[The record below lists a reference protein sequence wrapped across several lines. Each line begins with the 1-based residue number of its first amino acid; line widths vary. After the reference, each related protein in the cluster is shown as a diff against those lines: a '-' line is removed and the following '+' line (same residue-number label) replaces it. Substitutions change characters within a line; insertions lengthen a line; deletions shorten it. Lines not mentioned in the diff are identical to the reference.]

1 MTTIRD
7 LLEVKSSETNYS
19 VDINQTV
26 MEALKLMASA
36 HIGAVLITEGGR
48 IVGIYTERDYVI
60 KGELEGR
67 TARTTTLRDVM
78 TGSMYTVNMDTSV
91 EQCMALM
98 NTHRIRHLPVVA
110 DGQLVGLVSMRDVIT
125 EVLANKESEIKGLEN
140 YIMST
145 GFAS

>member
-7 LLEVKSSETNYS
+7 LLEVKLSETNYS
-19 VDINQTV
+19 IDINQTV
-26 MEALKLMASA
+26 FDALKMMADA

-48 IVGIYTERDYVI
+48 IVGIYTERDYVL
-60 KGELEGR
+60 KGELMGR
-67 TARTTTLRDVM
+67 TAKTTTLRDVM

-98 NTHRIRHLPVVA
+98 DTHRIRHLPVIE
-110 DGQLVGLVSMRDVIT
+110 DGQLVGVVSMRDVIS
-125 EVLANKESEIKGLEN
+125 EVLANKDSEIKGLEN
-140 YIMST
+140 YILSS

>member
-26 MEALKLMASA
+26 FDALKVMADA

-48 IVGIYTERDYVI
+48 IVGIYTERDYVL
-60 KGELEGR
+60 KGELKGR
-67 TARTTTLRDVM
+67 TAKTTSLRDVM
-78 TGSMYTVNMDTSV
+78 TGPMYTVNMDTSV

-98 NTHRIRHLPVVA
+98 NTHRIRHLPVVE
-110 DGQLVGLVSMRDVIT
+110 DGQLVGVVSMRDVIT
-125 EVLANKESEIKGLEN
+125 EVLDNKESEIKGLEN
-140 YIMST
+140 YILSS
-145 GFAS
+145 GFAT

>member
-1 MTTIRD
+1 MTIIRD

-26 MEALKLMASA
+26 FDALKMMASA
-36 HIGAVLITEGGR
+36 HIGAVLITEGGK

-67 TARTTTLRDVM
+67 TASTTTLRDVM

-98 NTHRIRHLPVVA
+98 NTHRIRHLPVIEG
-110 DGQLVGLVSMRDVIT
+110 GQLVGLVSMRDVIT
-125 EVLANKESEIKGLEN
+125 EVLANKESEIRGLEN